1 LADQTVLGKPV
12 EFVGELEQSADTFI
26 AELNRRRQQF
36 RWSTLAFVMLAVPG
50 FTVLAKG
57 AAAFWYIPIAAA
69 LIGAMA
75 LRHRENT
82 ERAIIITYDL
92 EGTTAERYAA
102 FCSAFQSAASS
113 AMIWRLATE
122 LALSEGRRHAG
133 ASKLVTRTPTRIG
146 FGGGIGVTT
155 NVQPPVIELANARL
169 YLLPDKILLLSG
181 SRISSVQYSEL
192 RLSVEQDNFREDG
205 PVPADATLIGTTW
218 QFVNKNGTP
227 DRRFNNNRQIPIL
240 AYSELTVQHP
250 TFSFILQFSKHQI
263 AARAAAAL
271 KLLSEA

>member
-1 LADQTVLGKPV
+1 M
-12 EFVGELEQSADTFI
+12 
-26 AELNRRRQQF
+26 
-36 RWSTLAFVMLAVPG
+36 LAFGGFAALAN
-50 FTVLAKG
+50 G
-57 AAAFWYIPIAAA
+57 APALWYIAIAAA
-69 LIGAMA
+69 LIGTIA
-75 LRHRENT
+75 LKHHENT

-92 EGTTAERYAA
+92 EGASAERYAA

-113 AMIWRLATE
+113 AMIWRFATE

-133 ASKLVTRTPTRIG
+133 ASKLVTRTPTKIA
-146 FGGGIGVTT
+146 FGGGASVTT
-155 NVQPPVIELANARL
+155 NVQPPVIELANTRL

-181 SRISSVQYSEL
+181 SRVSSVQYSEL
-192 RLSVEQDNFREDG
+192 RLAVEQDNFREDG

-218 QFVNKNGTP
+218 QFVNNNGTL

-250 TFSFILQFSKHQI
+250 IFSFILQFSKHQI

-271 KLLSEA
+271 KLLGEAPSEALQ